1 MAVYNPGMLVQ
12 ARCRLWRVDSQQ
24 DSALFLTAVDEPT
37 LQTHLYRP
45 LEPVQSGKLRSPKPD
60 ILCMPHAQD
69 LMLNVFHLSMMHMT
83 AAVIAALARLTGR
96 VQPPPLL
103 QQRQAR
109 YGL

>member
-1 MAVYNPGMLVQ
+1 MAIYNPGMLVQ
-12 ARCRLWRVDSQQ
+12 AHCRLRRVDSQQ
-24 DSALFLTAVDEPT
+24 DSALFLIALYEPT
-37 LQTHLYRP
+37 LQTHLY
-45 LEPVQSGKLRSPKPD
+45 LPVQPGKLQSPKPD
-60 ILCMPHAQD
+60 ILCTPHAQE
-69 LMLNVFHLSMMHMT
+69 LMLNVFHLSMMNMT